1 MGTQY
6 PNPSRSPKT
15 FCIGLRK
22 RTIRTAE
29 SPRPGSND
37 PKYSFRMC
45 CNWHTPSCRMN
56 PRQKPMTRNPT
67 SLPAQC
73 CCSTRHRN
81 IGGYC
86 LGICTTLQV
95 ARREPARVRPHA
107 TSLSSGGVPSGG
119 GLSFR
124 RVRVGAVLLL
134 ALSICLLLALLLSF
148 LFVPRLL
155 SVQMNPRPRGVEL
168 LRRSYQYW
176 TLLARVPDVFQAAL
190 LFHTISIDKPKPHG
204 RRW

>member
-1 MGTQY
+1 MTRCRSCSSAHRRTSWRRGRRSTGLSSWAATTVAEVVAKEATGRMGTQY

-95 ARREPARVRPHA
+95 ARQEPARVRSHA
-107 TSLSSGGVPSGG
+107 TSLSSGGVPS
-119 GLSFR
+119 
-124 RVRVGAVLLL
+124 
-134 ALSICLLLALLLSF
+134 
-148 LFVPRLL
+148 
-155 SVQMNPRPRGVEL
+155 
-168 LRRSYQYW
+168 
-176 TLLARVPDVFQAAL
+176 
-190 LFHTISIDKPKPHG
+190 
-204 RRW
+204 